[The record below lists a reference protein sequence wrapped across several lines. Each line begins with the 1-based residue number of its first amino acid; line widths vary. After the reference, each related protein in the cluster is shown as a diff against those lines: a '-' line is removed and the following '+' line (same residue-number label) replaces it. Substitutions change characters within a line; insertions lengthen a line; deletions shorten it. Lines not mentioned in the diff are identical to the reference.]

1 VRVQSLAVA
10 LALAHALTLASC
22 SPARDVIPESRDV
35 RGVVP
40 ERSAPSAL
48 QGAPQKDGY
57 TLIAR
62 RAHGVVGLVGAH
74 FMTDED
80 ARHILER
87 VADDLEACAARLEP
101 RGELVEGA
109 LSLVAVTGPRGN
121 AEVTDVRFA
130 PGGPVAANALAC
142 VIAPLRA
149 STFPAA
155 SDRGLPALALDATWA
170 PVRARPAAA
179 SDAGSGGPL

>member
-1 VRVQSLAVA
+1 VRASTLAFA
-10 LALAHALTLASC
+10 LARALALASC

-35 RGVVP
+35 RGVIP
-40 ERSAPSAL
+40 DASAPQS
-48 QGAPQKDGY
+48 APQNAPPRDGY
-57 TLIAR
+57 THVAR

-80 ARHILER
+80 AKHILER
-87 VADDLEACAARLEP
+87 VADDLEACAARLEE
-101 RGELVEGA
+101 RGELAEGA

-155 SDRGLPALALDATWA
+155 TDRGLPALALDATWA
-170 PVRARPAAA
+170 PSRARPGAA
-179 SDAGSGGPL
+179 SDAGPGGPL